1 MNSNYYVTVKSN
13 NRTGKVSMASIRD
26 VARRAG
32 VGVGTVS
39 RVINGNGYVSADT
52 KKKVEKA
59 IEELEYTP
67 NELARNLFRNKT
79 GIVGIL
85 VPDVD
90 HPFFS
95 SYVRQTEAALYEVGY
110 KTLISS
116 TIGVSN
122 REEEFLDMLDRN
134 MVDGI
139 IAGSHTLEGEKYLK
153 RKHAIISFDRDFGPE
168 IPMIGSDHVTGGR
181 LAAEVLIRNKC
192 KKVLNIFGV
201 SPNIV
206 ANDKHTVLKKTL
218 EKQGIEVV
226 DLILEWNRFGH
237 EDYWESARKVM
248 EIFDGID
255 GVFGTDQPVLNI
267 MHLALKAGI
276 KIPEELKI
284 VTYDGTDISRLV
296 YPEATSIRQNIK
308 MLAELSANSVVDLIE
323 NRRPVPNKQII
334 PVELYQGQTTYPVDT
349 AI

>member
-32 VGVGTVS
+32 LGVGTVS

-52 KKKVEKA
+52 KKKIEKA

-139 IAGSHTLEGEKYLK
+139 SAFLH
-153 RKHAIISFDRDFGPE
+153 R
-168 IPMIGSDHVTGGR
+168 
-181 LAAEVLIRNKC
+181 RNKLYLIALHTGHFKEYFSSFC
-192 KKVLNIFGV
+192 SQTDGFIPILTKKNV
-201 SPNIV
+201 
-206 ANDKHTVLKKTL
+206 
-218 EKQGIEVV
+218 
-226 DLILEWNRFGH
+226 
-237 EDYWESARKVM
+237 
-248 EIFDGID
+248 EISCF
-255 GVFGTDQPVLNI
+255 F
-267 MHLALKAGI
+267 K
-276 KIPEELKI
+276 
-284 VTYDGTDISRLV
+284 
-296 YPEATSIRQNIK
+296 
-308 MLAELSANSVVDLIE
+308 
-323 NRRPVPNKQII
+323 
-334 PVELYQGQTTYPVDT
+334 
-349 AI
+349 

>member
-1 MNSNYYVTVKSN
+1 
-13 NRTGKVSMASIRD
+13 
-26 VARRAG
+26 
-32 VGVGTVS
+32 
-39 RVINGNGYVSADT
+39 
-52 KKKVEKA
+52 
-59 IEELEYTP
+59 
-67 NELARNLFRNKT
+67 
-79 GIVGIL
+79 
-85 VPDVD
+85 
-90 HPFFS
+90 
-95 SYVRQTEAALYEVGY
+95 
-110 KTLISS
+110 
-116 TIGVSN
+116 
-122 REEEFLDMLDRN
+122 

-248 EIFDGID
+248 ETFDGID